1 MTDKEKI
8 FAWASAIFDIDPVD
22 VESIEA
28 QHLLC
33 DAATKINQIINDLV
47 RDTGEML

>member
-28 QHLLC
+28 QHLVC
-33 DAATKINQIINDLV
+33 DAAMKINQILNDLV
-47 RDTGEML
+47 RDSEKL